1 MYHGLLGFHLGPER
15 CDIRHIAV
23 DTAFPQ
29 AYYQLRPKWFLQF
42 PPSFCRRADFLPW
55 LKDLPMTRDFLP
67 GSDVVFRALV
77 DSAPDGIVIVNQ
89 EGRIVLVN
97 LQTET
102 LFGYTRAELLHQP
115 VEILVPDRFRGRHRG
130 HRAGFM
136 SEPQLRP
143 MGAGREL
150 YGLRKDGSEFPI
162 EISLSPIQ
170 TDSGLLVSGAIR
182 NITDRK
188 RAEQRI
194 LALLDSA
201 PDAMVVVGEDG
212 RISLVNTQT
221 EKLFG
226 YQREELLGQP
236 VEVLVPERFWGN
248 HRKHRAKYMDH
259 TQVRPMGVGLD
270 LYGLRK
276 DGTEFPVEI
285 SLSPQQTEEGVFV
298 SSTIRDVSHRKRV
311 EEALRQSEASFRGM
325 VEGTYGV
332 YRAGADGSILM
343 ANAALARIL
352 GFESEKDVLPLNLA
366 ADIFQ
371 PGEYSSY
378 LFDQPGRRKQF
389 ARLEARWRRKDGT
402 VISVEL
408 SGRPVTDDA
417 GNLLYFEVIVEDVSR
432 QRSVEHRLRHI
443 QKMEAIGRLAGG
455 IAHDFNN
462 VLGVITGYSEMLLD
476 KLNSDAKLS
485 SLVTHVL
492 KATERGASLTRQ
504 LLAFSRQQVLEPRVI
519 NIQEH
524 IKAVEGL
531 LRRVLGEDIRLS
543 VDAGDHAIH
552 LRADPAQLE
561 QVIMNLVVN
570 ARDAMPSGGNLNLE
584 IARVHLDED
593 YCKHN
598 PDTHPGSY
606 VCLAVSDT
614 GCGMSP
620 EVLSRVFEPFFT
632 TKESGKGTGL
642 GLATVYGI
650 VKQSGGNIT
659 VYSEVGHGT
668 TFKVYLPLTE
678 EEVSKPDLE
687 SLPDIAPDGSETIL
701 LVEDEDSL
709 REVTC
714 AYLKNKGYTVLVASE
729 SEAAIAAAANS
740 AQRIDLLLTDVIL
753 PGSSGVQLAQRLAP
767 GNPQMRVLYVS
778 GYTADA
784 IVHHGGHDP
793 NFAFLS
799 KPFSLPNLA
808 RKIRSIL
815 EAEQSQPVQASLS
828 SKRARK

>member
-1 MYHGLLGFHLGPER
+1 MRFVRLITLSLTRLFHRLN
-15 CDIRHIAV
+15 II
-23 DTAFPQ
+23 
-29 AYYQLRPKWFLQF
+29 L
-42 PPSFCRRADFLPW
+42 PSLSQSPLPTVAGWMFLPAES
-55 LKDLPMTRDFLP
+55 LAMTRDSWT
-67 GSDVVFRALV
+67 GSDVVFRALI
-77 DSAPDGIVIVNQ
+77 DAAPDGIVIVNQ
-89 EGRIVLVN
+89 EGRIILVN
-97 LQTET
+97 LQTER
-102 LFGYTRAELLHQP
+102 LFGYIRAELLNQP
-115 VEILVPDRFRGRHRG
+115 MEILIPERLRGKHRF

-136 SEPQLRP
+136 AGPVLRL
-143 MGAGREL
+143 MGAGLEL
-150 YGLRKDGSEFPI
+150 YGLRKDGREFPV

-170 TDSGLLVSGAIR
+170 TESGLLVSSAIR
-182 NITDRK
+182 DITERK
-188 RAEQRI
+188 RSQQRI
-194 LALLDSA
+194 LGLLDSA

-212 RISLVNTQT
+212 RIVLVNSQT

-226 YQREELLGQP
+226 YQRSELLGQP
-236 VEVLVPERFWGN
+236 VEVLVPERFWAD
-248 HRKHRAKYMDH
+248 HRKHRAKYMEH
-259 TQVRPMGVGLD
+259 TQVRPMGAGLD
-270 LYGLRK
+270 LYGMRK

-285 SLSPQQTEEGVFV
+285 SLSPQQSEEGVFV
-298 SSTIRDVSHRKRV
+298 SSTIRDITQRKRV
-311 EEALRQSEASFRGM
+311 DDALRQSEASFRGM

-332 YRAGADGSILM
+332 YRAATDGSILM
-343 ANAALARIL
+343 ANAPLARMLGYESDREIL
-352 GFESEKDVLPLNLA
+352 SLNLA

-371 PGEYSSY
+371 PGQYSAH

-389 ARLEARWRRKDGT
+389 ARMETLWRCKDGT
-402 VISVEL
+402 VITVEL
-408 SGRPVTDDA
+408 SGRPVADNA
-417 GNLLYFEVIVEDVSR
+417 GNPLYFEVIVEDVSR
-432 QRSVEHRLRHI
+432 QRNLEHRLRHV

-476 KLNSDAKLS
+476 RLNSDPKLS
-485 SLVTHVL
+485 ALVTHVL

-524 IKAVEGL
+524 IRAIEDL
-531 LRRVLGEDIRLS
+531 LRRVLGEDICLT
-543 VDAGDHAIH
+543 VDAGDHAAH

-570 ARDAMPSGGNLNLE
+570 ARDAMPSGGNLNIE
-584 IARVHLDED
+584 ISQAHLDID

-606 VCLAVSDT
+606 VCVSVTDT

-620 EVLSRVFEPFFT
+620 DVLSRVFEPFFT

-668 TFKVYLPLTE
+668 TFKVYLPLSEDSAIEPAET
-678 EEVSKPDLE
+678 
-687 SLPDIAPDGSETIL
+687 SLNGIVPNGAETIL

-714 AYLKNKGYTVLVASE
+714 EYLENKGYTVLLASQAQSAIE
-729 SEAAIAAAANS
+729 TAQSAA
-740 AQRIDLLLTDVIL
+740 QPIDLLLTDVIL
-753 PGSSGVQLAQRLAP
+753 PGSSGVQLAQRLAASHP
-767 GNPQMRVLYVS
+767 KMRVLYVS

-799 KPFSLPNLA
+799 KPFSLPSLA

-815 EAEQSQPVQASLS
+815 DAEQAQPFQTPPMSVP
-828 SKRARK
+828 ARK